1 MIQKGTPVPFPHD
14 IFNLF
19 KDVILFPMSPD
30 AFTLD
35 TNIMWQFMLLILLP
49 VGLIRITKQL
59 VKGVF

>member
-1 MIQKGTPVPFPHD
+1 MID
-14 IFNLF
+14 LFNLF
-19 KDVILFPMSPD
+19 IDVILFPMSPD
-30 AFTLD
+30 DFTLD

>member
-1 MIQKGTPVPFPHD
+1 MID
-14 IFNLF
+14 LFNLF
-19 KDVILFPMSPD
+19 IDVILFPMSQD

-49 VGLIRITKQL
+49 VGLIRIVKQL

>member
-1 MIQKGTPVPFPHD
+1 MID
-14 IFNLF
+14 LFNLF
-19 KDVILFPMSPD
+19 IDVILFPMSPD
-30 AFTLD
+30 VFTLD

>member
-1 MIQKGTPVPFPHD
+1 MID
-14 IFNLF
+14 LFNLF
-19 KDVILFPMSPD
+19 IDVILFPMSPD

-49 VGLIRITKQL
+49 VGLIHITKQL

>member
-1 MIQKGTPVPFPHD
+1 MID
-14 IFNLF
+14 LFNLF
-19 KDVILFPMSPD
+19 IDVILFPMSTD

-49 VGLIRITKQL
+49 VGLIRIVKQL